1 MDYWVQDWERL
12 GPDDIVAGAEHNML
26 QCYDHV
32 LQTMTTSG
40 LKSAQIMR

>member
-1 MDYWVQDWERL
+1 
-12 GPDDIVAGAEHNML
+12 ML